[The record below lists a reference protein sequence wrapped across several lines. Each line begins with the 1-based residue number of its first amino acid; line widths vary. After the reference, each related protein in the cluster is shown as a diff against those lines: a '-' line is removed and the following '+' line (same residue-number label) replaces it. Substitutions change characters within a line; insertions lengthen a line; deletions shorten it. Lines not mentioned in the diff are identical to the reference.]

1 MRWGLGANNTSLLPQ
16 WHDLG
21 DYHTHSQ
28 ETSQGQEQLLKYK
41 QRYLQFPIHTLC
53 TPPAQVSNSKAS
65 TNFRLWNFKDVSMP
79 CQPGTCWLEHAS
91 SQNSPSQASTLHEL
105 WTSRCSSWIL
115 KRQRNKKSNCQH
127 LLDHQKSKR
136 VPEKHL
142 LCFIGYA
149 KAFDFVDHN
158 KLWTILKEMGIPDHL
173 ICLLR
178 NLYARQEATVRHPST
193 GHGTADWFQIS
204 KGVCQSVYFH
214 PAYLIYMQSISWE
227 MLGWMKHKLESR
239 LLGEI

>member
-1 MRWGLGANNTSLLPQ
+1 M
-16 WHDLG
+16 
-21 DYHTHSQ
+21 
-28 ETSQGQEQLLKYK
+28 
-41 QRYLQFPIHTLC
+41 
-53 TPPAQVSNSKAS
+53 PA
-65 TNFRLWNFKDVSMP
+65 WNM
-79 CQPGTCWLEHAS
+79 HAS

-115 KRQRNKKSNCQH
+115 KRQRNKKSNWQH

-149 KAFDFVDHN
+149 KAFDFVDHS

-178 NLYARQEATVRHPST
+178 NLYARQEATVRHVPT
-193 GHGTADWFQIS
+193 GHGTADWFQII
-204 KGVCQSVYFH
+204 KGVSQSVYFH
-214 PAYLIYMQSISWE
+214 PAYLTYMQSISWE